1 MLYTI
6 ENDELCVQVR
16 DHGAELRSI
25 KEREDETEYLWNGD
39 PTWWRYSSPV
49 LFPIVGKLKDNKYRV
64 NGKTYELPSHGL
76 GRISDFQLVEKE
88 ADHIAFSLRWT
99 EESLKRYP
107 WKFELQVAYEL
118 HGKQVKVI
126 WTVRNHDD
134 HEMIYSIG
142 AHGAYRCPIVHGEEF
157 SDCYLE
163 FNHEEDAPNMPLNKE
178 GQYLR
183 THGTKPLKG
192 TKLPLCYEEFKDDVL
207 AYHNLK
213 SDKVTLRSTKS
224 SKSLSVI
231 AKDFPYWGF
240 WTPGQGGAP
249 FICLEP
255 WHGHAD
261 YEDFDG
267 DFADREGSEHLAAG
281 EEAVFTYTIEIG

>member
-6 ENDELCVQVR
+6 ENDKLCVQVR

-49 LFPIVGKLKDNKYRV
+49 LFPIVGKLKDNMYRV

-76 GRISDFQLVEKE
+76 GRISVLQLVEKE
-88 ADHIAFSLRWT
+88 ADRIAFSLCWT

-192 TKLPLCYEEFKDDVL
+192 TRLPLCYEEFKDDVL

-240 WTPGQGGAP
+240 WTQARAAHRSSASNHGTATPTTRTSTATSP
-249 FICLEP
+249 TAKAANTSPPVKNRCLP
-255 WHGHAD
+255 I
-261 YEDFDG
+261 
-267 DFADREGSEHLAAG
+267 RLR
-281 EEAVFTYTIEIG
+281 